1 MDKDKQ
7 PLTDK
12 PNNPR
17 KAGIKKSNNSPKKT
31 PRPTTKQKKY
41 LKELQNNALTKGT
54 KTKGEMMQDCGYS
67 PATSLN
73 PANIESTPTFQKLLE
88 KFLPDQSL
96 LEGHKEG
103 LTATKTIIDK
113 HGDITVEPDY
123 TNRHRYLETA
133 YKLKGKIRGGEGD
146 TQNLTQINITWGDG
160 TK

>member
-17 KAGIKKSNNSPKKT
+17 KAGIKKSNKSPRNAPKVT
-31 PRPTTKQKKY
+31 IKQKRY
-41 LKELQNNALTKGT
+41 LKALQKNVLAKHPKNRSTLMI
-54 KTKGEMMQDCGYS
+54 ESGYS
-67 PATSLN
+67 PKTAIN
-73 PANIESTPTFQKLLE
+73 PAQLE
-88 KFLPDQSL
+88 KTTGFQQLLQKYLPDDAL
-96 LEGHKEG
+96 LEGHKDG

-113 HGDITVEPDY
+113 HGNITVEPDY